1 MNPLESVERIASH
14 FSSISQEYPAV
25 SIDRVNEEVRSKI
38 NSAKSS
44 DVPYISRWQ
53 VEKILRK
60 TKKNSFMPGD
70 IPGKLM
76 TEFCHELSSPL
87 AEIFSNLT
95 KSFTWPAMWKKE
107 AGIPLKKKN
116 NVMTESNLRVISLTH
131 SCSKGMEEVVIQWLL
146 QCIGEFFDKQQFG
159 GRKGSS
165 ITHYLIELVNFILY
179 NLDLRK
185 NLAVLSVFAYF
196 KNGFNRVDH
205 SRCLEVFFQKC
216 SVQAGF

>member
-76 TEFCHELSSPL
+76 SYPALWQK
-87 AEIFSNLT
+87 FSET
-95 KSFTWPAMWKKE
+95 
-107 AGIPLKKKN
+107 
-116 NVMTESNLRVISLTH
+116 
-131 SCSKGMEEVVIQWLL
+131 
-146 QCIGEFFDKQQFG
+146 
-159 GRKGSS
+159 
-165 ITHYLIELVNFILY
+165 
-179 NLDLRK
+179 
-185 NLAVLSVFAYF
+185 
-196 KNGFNRVDH
+196 
-205 SRCLEVFFQKC
+205 
-216 SVQAGF
+216 